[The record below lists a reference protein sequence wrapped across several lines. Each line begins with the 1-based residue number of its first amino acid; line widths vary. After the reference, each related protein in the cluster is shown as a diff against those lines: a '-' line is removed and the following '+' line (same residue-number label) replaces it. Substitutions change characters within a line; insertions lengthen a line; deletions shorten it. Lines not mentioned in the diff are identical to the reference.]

1 MIDLELVVV
10 YDENMELIHARRVMN
25 AKEMYII
32 ILALKM
38 WDFDV

>member
-10 YDENMELIHARRVMN
+10 YDESMNLIHARWVMN
-25 AKEMYII
+25 AKDMYII
-32 ILALKM
+32 NFSMKI